1 VPQIGAMYRGDR
13 SRKETL
19 VNYGFRLPSA
29 LDNRPLKFEEFVRL
43 MRQTIYVS
51 ATPSDYELERSQ
63 GVVVEQI
70 IRPTGLVDPE
80 IEIRPVLTQV
90 DDLLHEIRDRAAR
103 HERVLVTTLTKR
115 MAEDLTEHYADVGVK
130 VRYLHA
136 DIDTLERSALIR
148 DLRLGAFDVLVG
160 INLLREGLDIPEV
173 SLVAILDADKEG
185 FLRSSVSLIQTVG
198 RAARNLGGRV
208 IMYADLVTDSM
219 KRAIEETDRRRAKQV
234 AYNLEHGITPKSIQK
249 RVADLMSAPVS
260 DYVDVSLAAEELQK
274 YGDEDVDAL
283 VARLRKEMI
292 SAAEE
297 LNFEE
302 AASIRDRIQKL
313 KGLDLG
319 IKPISTAG
327 MATASKAGRGSWRKG
342 KSGGGVRR
350 A

>member
-1 VPQIGAMYRGDR
+1 M
-13 SRKETL
+13 
-19 VNYGFRLPSA
+19 
-29 LDNRPLKFEEFVRL
+29 
-43 MRQTIYVS
+43 
-51 ATPSDYELERSQ
+51 
-63 GVVVEQI
+63 
-70 IRPTGLVDPE
+70 
-80 IEIRPVLTQV
+80 
-90 DDLLHEIRDRAAR
+90 
-103 HERVLVTTLTKR
+103 TTLTKR

-260 DYVDVSLAAEELQK
+260 DYVDVSLAAEELKQ

-283 VARLRKEMI
+283 VARLRKEMTA
-292 SAAEE
+292 AAEE

-319 IKPISTAG
+319 IKPVSTAG
-327 MATASKAGRGSWRKG
+327 MATASKAARGSWRKG
-342 KSGGGVRR
+342 KGKGGGVRR